1 MAQVMRKACGG
12 TVLMSKHIN
21 TYCDNCETQYNA
33 IELCDC
39 ETEAINKINNFAN
52 EQIKQAKI
60 TGEVPF

>member
-1 MAQVMRKACGG
+1 
-12 TVLMSKHIN
+12 MSKHIH
-21 TYCDNCETQYNA
+21 TYCDNCETQYNE

-39 ETEAINKINNFAN
+39 ETEAINKINSFAN